1 MEIKYGIK
9 EIHEKI
15 VSALKRRGPSLPI
28 QMAKELNM
36 SSLFVSAF
44 LSELVDE
51 KKIKISSLKVGGSPL
66 YFLEGQEE
74 KLENFYNYMHPK
86 EVEAFQLLKKDKIL
100 KDSEQEPSIRVA
112 LRAIKDFAIGFMFN
126 KEIYWRY
133 MLVSLSEIDGLI
145 KTRKSLVRPASK
157 PILMVSTTSTGLA
170 IPMVNIVKTEKK
182 EKIKVPKL
190 MADTSKVRIA
200 IPMSVAPTTKP
211 IRINKQLVQTIPE
224 AGSLITHKTKK
235 QKPKSEFVLNVIN
248 LLNKNNFNI
257 IEEKDYKEKEYNC
270 ILQIKSELGPIN
282 FLTQA
287 KYKKSITEND
297 LKKLLNSAQLIHLPA
312 LILYTGEIGKK
323 AENFLE
329 EYKSILKARRI
340 E

>member
-15 VSALKRRGPSLPI
+15 ISALRRRGPSLPI
-28 QMAKELNM
+28 QMGKELNM

-74 KLENFYNYMHPK
+74 KLENFYNYLHPK
-86 EVEAFQLLKKDKIL
+86 EIEALQLLKKDKIL

-145 KTRKSLVRPASK
+145 KARKYIVRPLSK
-157 PILMVSTTSTGLA
+157 SSPMVSRTPE
-170 IPMVNIVKTEKK
+170 IPIVSIAKIEKK
-182 EKIKVPKL
+182 EKIKVPKS
-190 MADTSKVRIA
+190 MVDTSKVRTDLLR
-200 IPMSVAPTTKP
+200 SVAQTTKP
-211 IRINKQLVQTIPE
+211 IKINKPLAQTTHEANPLIIP
-224 AGSLITHKTKK
+224 KTKK
-235 QKPKSEFVLNVIN
+235 QKSKSEFVLNVIN

-270 ILQIKSELGPIN
+270 VLQIKSELGPIN

-287 KYKKSITEND
+287 KHKKTITEND
-297 LKKLLNSAQLIHLPA
+297 LKKLLSSAQLMHLPA
-312 LILYTGEIGKK
+312 LILYIGEIGKK
-323 AENFLE
+323 AEEFLE
-329 EYKSILKARRI
+329 KYKSVLKARRI

>member
-15 VSALKRRGPSLPI
+15 ISALRRRGPSLPI
-28 QMAKELNM
+28 QMGKELNM

-74 KLENFYNYMHPK
+74 KLENFYNYLHPK
-86 EVEAFQLLKKDKIL
+86 EIEALQLLKKDKIL
-100 KDSEQEPSIRVA
+100 KDSEQEPAIRVA

-145 KTRKSLVRPASK
+145 KTRKTLVRLESKSIPA
-157 PILMVSTTSTGLA
+157 VSTTSTNLVTPTVS
-170 IPMVNIVKTEKK
+170 IIKIEKK
-182 EKIKVPKL
+182 EKIKIPKL
-190 MADTSKVRIA
+190 TTDTSKVRIA
-200 IPMSVAPTTKP
+200 IPGSVVPTAKP
-211 IRINKQLVQTIPE
+211 ININNPLVQTIHE
-224 AGSLITHKTKK
+224 AKPLITTKTKK
-235 QKPKSEFVLNVIN
+235 QKPKSEFVLSVIN
-248 LLNKNNFNI
+248 ILNKNNFNI

-270 ILQIKSELGPIN
+270 ILEIKSELGPIN

-287 KYKKSITEND
+287 KDKKSITESD
-297 LKKLLNSAQLIHLPA
+297 LKKILNNSQLIHLPA
-312 LILYTGEIGKK
+312 LMLYTGELNKK
-323 AENFLE
+323 SRDFLE
-329 EYKSILKARRI
+329 EHKSILKVRRI

>member
-15 VSALKRRGPSLPI
+15 ISALRRRGPSLPVH
-28 QMAKELNM
+28 MAKELNM

-44 LSELVDE
+44 LSELADE

-74 KLENFYNYMHPK
+74 KLENFYNYLHQK
-86 EVEAFQLLKKDKIL
+86 EIEAFQLLKKDKIL

-112 LRAIKDFAIGFMFN
+112 LRTIKDFAMGFMFN
-126 KEIYWRY
+126 KEIYWSFY
-133 MLVSLSEIDGLI
+133 TIKESEIDGLI
-145 KTRKSLVRPASK
+145 NARKYIAKSVSKLV
-157 PILMVSTTSTGLA
+157 PIDSTTQA
-170 IPMVNIVKTEKK
+170 VPIINIDKTEKK
-182 EKIKVPKL
+182 KKIKVPEL
-190 MADTSKVRIA
+190 TTDTPKVI
-200 IPMSVAPTTKP
+200 TTKTT
-211 IRINKQLVQTIPE
+211 VQTICE
-224 AGSLITHKTKK
+224 DNSLITSKIKK
-235 QKPKSEFVLNVIN
+235 QKYKSEFVLNVIG

-257 IEEKDYKEKEYNC
+257 IEEKDYKGKEYNC

-287 KYKKSITEND
+287 KHKKIITDND
-297 LKKLLNSAQLIHLPA
+297 LKKLLTRAQLTHLPA

-323 AENFLE
+323 AEEFLE
-329 EYKSILKARRI
+329 EHKSILKARRI